1 MNWRVWP
8 ALRPFPSRVVVIDH
22 DPGIR
27 TCGNAMVR
35 KHRVP
40 MAQDVRVRWLRH
52 QPQSAL
58 SQWHQGYVSARDG
71 RSRTRGIVAF

>member
-1 MNWRVWP
+1 LASLAGLAPV
-8 ALRPFPSRVVVIDH
+8 PFARGRIDH
-22 DPGIR
+22 DQGIR

-40 MAQDVRVRWLRH
+40 MAQNVRVRWLRH

-58 SQWHQGYVSARDG
+58 SQWYQGYVSARDG
-71 RSRTRGIVAF
+71 RSRTREIVAF